1 MKTSDF
7 LIKISKSI
15 DYDGTLKEGDK
26 IELDSLAQLSILA
39 LFSELEI
46 KCKREDL
53 LTVKKTD
60 DLIKLAKSSIEDHEK

>member
-15 DYDGTLKEGDK
+15 DYDGTLKRGDK
-26 IELDSLAQLSILA
+26 IELDSLAQLSILT

>member
-15 DYDGTLKEGDK
+15 DHDGTLKEGDK
-26 IELDSLAQLSILA
+26 IELDSLAQLSILS

-53 LTVKKTD
+53 LSVKKID
-60 DLIKLAKSSIEDHEK
+60 DLIKLAKSSIEDYEK